1 MFHCLMYVLKGYNNE
16 TAFIATQGPKAATA
30 NDFWLMVW
38 QEGSVV
44 IVMLTNLKEKGKVR
58 LK

>member
-1 MFHCLMYVLKGYNNE
+1 MYVLKGYNNE
-16 TAFIATQGPKAATA
+16 TAFIATQGPKAATV

-44 IVMLTNLKEKGKVR
+44 IVMLTKLKEKGKVR